1 MGLTPEQMREVLGE
15 VANIEVFASKVKT
28 IREVAQEGRP
38 IGMTVVAG
46 SIALN
51 LPRPVVDAILNDVRD
66 AVVAYIRQSEDELRQ
81 RGVTLKN
88 SEV

>member
-1 MGLTPEQMREVLGE
+1 MGLTPEQMREILGE
-15 VANIEVFASKVKT
+15 VANIEVFASKVKN

-38 IGMTVVAG
+38 ISMTVVTG
-46 SIALN
+46 SITLN